1 MDFFDLLTMLG
12 GLALF
17 LYGMSMLGDGL
28 AKISGGKLEQILGK
42 LTAHPLKA
50 VAVGAG
56 VTAVIQSSSAT
67 TVMVVGFVN
76 SGIMKLQQAAG
87 IIIGANIGTTITSWI
102 LGAAGIDS
110 SSFLVR
116 LCKPTSFSPVL
127 ALVGVGI
134 LLFSHR
140 DRRKNVAYILLGF
153 AILMMGMDTMSS
165 AVKPLA
171 DVPEFTGIL
180 TRFSHPVPGMLA
192 GLVLTALLQSSSASV
207 GILQAL
213 CVTGAIGYDAAVPI
227 IMGQNIGTCITAVL
241 SGMGGS
247 RNARRASL
255 IHLYF
260 NVIGTA
266 LFMILFYGINGIAP
280 FGFMEQKATAFGIA
294 AIHSVFNVTA
304 ALCLLPFRGGLV
316 KLACLTIRERG
327 GNVSAGKG
335 DANGGQNV
343 TGQDGAASR
352 EMALQRLDPRFL
364 EIPAYAVEVSREVA
378 VTMAGLARQAMT
390 DALGLVGQY
399 TPETGRQ
406 VKDLECAVDHFED
419 GLGDYLVKLGSKDLA
434 ESDSYTLSV
443 LLHCIGDF
451 ERISDHASNIAEAAR
466 EMAEKEM
473 SFSPKAWEE
482 LQIYSRAVRDIL
494 EITMDSFQRED
505 LELAREVEPLEEVI
519 DSLNREIRKR
529 HVKRLRKGKCTIDLG
544 FVLSDLI
551 TNYERVADHCS
562 NIAVSLLQAG
572 QDAYDPHAYLDR
584 VRQADDLGFQ
594 GRVMVYGE
602 RYRLP

>member
-17 LYGMSMLGDGL
+17 LYGMSMLGDAL
-28 AKISGGKLEQILGK
+28 AKVSGGRLEQILQK
-42 LTAHPLKA
+42 LTESPLKS

-56 VTAVIQSSSAT
+56 VTALIQSSSAT

-76 SGIMKLQQAAG
+76 AGIMKLQQAAG

-127 ALVGVGI
+127 AMVGVGI

-140 DRRKNVAYILLGF
+140 DRRKNIATILLGF
-153 AILMMGMDTMSS
+153 AILMIGMDTMSG

-180 TRFSHPVPGMLA
+180 TQFSNPLLGMLA

-213 CVTGAIGYDAAVPI
+213 CITGAIGYDAALPI
-227 IMGQNIGTCITAVL
+227 IMGQNIGTCVTAML
-241 SGMGGS
+241 SGVGGS
-247 RNARRASL
+247 RNAKRAAL

-260 NVIGTA
+260 NVIGTV
-266 LFMILFYGINGIAP
+266 LFMAVFYSIHGLVP
-280 FGFMEQKATAFGIA
+280 FGFLERRATAFGIA

-304 ALCLLPFRGGLV
+304 ALCLLPFRGLLV
-316 KLACLTIRERG
+316 KLACLTVKETPEEKEGTG
-327 GNVSAGKG
+327 GRTAQG
-335 DANGGQNV
+335 
-343 TGQDGAASR
+343 TGSQEGHPGSWNA
-352 EMALQRLDPRFL
+352 ALQRLDPRFL
-364 EIPAYAVEVSREVA
+364 EVPSYAVEVSREVA
-378 VTMAGLARQAMT
+378 VAMAGLAQEAMT
-390 DALGLVGQY
+390 GALELVGQY
-399 TPETGRQ
+399 SEEADRR
-406 VKDLECAVDHFED
+406 VEDLEQAVDCFED
-419 GLGDYLVKLGSKDLA
+419 SLGDYLVKLGARDLA
-434 ESDSYTLSV
+434 EADSHTLSV

-466 EMAEKEM
+466 KMGEKELD
-473 SFSPKAWEE
+473 FSARAWEE
-482 LQIYSRAVRDIL
+482 LQVYGGAVRHIVQ
-494 EITMDSFQRED
+494 ITMDSFRRED
-505 LELAREVEPLEEVI
+505 LVLAREVEPLEEVI

-529 HVKRLRKGKCTIDLG
+529 HVKRLRKGKCTIELG

-562 NIAVSLLQAG
+562 NIAVSLLQAR
-572 QDAYDPHAYLDR
+572 QDAYDPHAYLER
-584 VRQADDLGFQ
+584 IRQADDLDFA